1 MTEKQLIKG
10 LIKGDRKAQNLCYE
24 QYRSTWYMLCL
35 RYQKDS
41 ASALDSLQNALIKI
55 FSKIKQYDDTKGT
68 FKSWSSRVVINEN
81 LMALRKQSAQVFT
94 EDISESYD
102 LFDEQASPIEEL
114 SAQELTKLIQKLP
127 HGYRTIFNMYVIEGY
142 THVEIADKLRIKV
155 GTSKSQLFKARKML
169 QQQLEMLI

>member
-1 MTEKQLIKG
+1 MTERQIVKG
-10 LIKGDRKAQNLCYE
+10 LIRGDRKAQNLCYE
-24 QYRSTWYMLCL
+24 QYRSTWYMICL
-35 RYQKDS
+35 RYQQDS
-41 ASALDSLQNALIKI
+41 ASALDSLQNGLIKI

-81 LMALRKQSAQVFT
+81 LMALRKESAQMFT

-102 LFDEQASPIEEL
+102 LFDEQASPIEQL

-127 HGYRTIFNMYVIEGY
+127 DGYRTIFNMYVIEGY
-142 THVEIADKLRIKV
+142 THAEIADELGINA

-169 QQQLEMLI
+169 QRQLEVLI